1 MTAKILDGKAVAAKE
16 RQRSAARA
24 ADFVSKYGRAP
35 GLAVVKVGEDPAS
48 AVYVRNKRKAC
59 EECGIASFAHDLPAT
74 TSRAELLGLIDRLN
88 RDDAVDGILLQLPL
102 PKGLDSTE
110 IMDTIDPA
118 KDVDGFHP
126 TNTGLLAQK
135 RPGLRPCT
143 PWGVMRLL
151 KDYSLDVTGLRAVV
165 VGASNIV
172 GRPMALELLLG
183 RATVTVCHTG
193 TRDLRGEVERAD
205 LVVAAVGKPA
215 YIPGIWIRDGAIVID
230 VGINRLPDGKLAG
243 DVEYAPAAER
253 AAWIT
258 PVPGGVGPMTIAM
271 LLSNTVDA
279 ALARKGVKVRL
290 RVGQSGRGCKTHPH
304 EKSGPPGRA
313 DRRPAR
319 RGKRAPQRRHRGRR
333 AARNQA
339 HARRPA
345 RGGRERRHRPLHL
358 HHHAH
363 AGSRRG
369 ARGGLPVRRRTC
381 CATRAMSSIPASA
394 DPPAISCASRCAPI
408 CRWTWRALTRN
419 FYTTS
424 SCGVCG
430 KASIEAV
437 TASAGDRRIF
447 SDPAS
452 SGMIVRESVLRGLP
466 DTLKKVAGRVRRDRR
481 HARGRAV
488 QRRR

>member
-1 MTAKILDGKAVAAKE
+1 LTAKILDGKAVAAIE

-24 ADFVSKYGRAP
+24 ADFVSKFGRAP

-59 EECGIASFAHDLPAT
+59 EECGVASFAHDLPAS

-151 KDYSLDVTGLRAVV
+151 REYAIDVTGMRAVV

-193 TRDLRGEVERAD
+193 TRDPRGEVERAE

-215 YIPGIWIRDGAIVID
+215 YIPGIWIRDGAVVID

-279 ALARKGVKVRL
+279 AVARQGTK
-290 RVGQSGRGCKTHPH
+290 
-304 EKSGPPGRA
+304 
-313 DRRPAR
+313 
-319 RGKRAPQRRHRGRR
+319 
-333 AARNQA
+333 
-339 HARRPA
+339 
-345 RGGRERRHRPLHL
+345 
-358 HHHAH
+358 
-363 AGSRRG
+363 AG
-369 ARGGLPVRRRTC
+369 
-381 CATRAMSSIPASA
+381 
-394 DPPAISCASRCAPI
+394 
-408 CRWTWRALTRN
+408 
-419 FYTTS
+419 
-424 SCGVCG
+424 
-430 KASIEAV
+430 
-437 TASAGDRRIF
+437 
-447 SDPAS
+447 
-452 SGMIVRESVLRGLP
+452 
-466 DTLKKVAGRVRRDRR
+466 
-481 HARGRAV
+481 
-488 QRRR
+488 